1 MITDEKLLIENIY
14 NIVKKY
20 FNEHNIYK
28 ISTKR
33 SSLIKFVAST
43 ILYNKYSIITDD
55 WLYIYISQNR
65 TVKNYYYLIK
75 SSRLK
80 GSSISNDIETIIKE
94 IDKIE
99 DNNMQQAEQNVLFGY
114 IIYNVVS
121 YFESKMPITLTNQA
135 LTNKENLIYSFT
147 IYFSRLTYC
156 GTVDRLQQLKKYVK
170 KEPTDHLIRK
180 AHSKFLIDLRKYN
193 NNYYLFHNYLLNIF
207 RLSKFKDY
215 FYNID
220 FIFNE

>member
-1 MITDEKLLIENIY
+1 
-14 NIVKKY
+14 
-20 FNEHNIYK
+20 
-28 ISTKR
+28 
-33 SSLIKFVAST
+33 
-43 ILYNKYSIITDD
+43 
-55 WLYIYISQNR
+55 
-65 TVKNYYYLIK
+65 
-75 SSRLK
+75 
-80 GSSISNDIETIIKE
+80 
-94 IDKIE
+94 
-99 DNNMQQAEQNVLFGY
+99 
-114 IIYNVVS
+114 
-121 YFESKMPITLTNQA
+121 MPITLTNQA